1 MKTIFLFPKYP
12 DDPTALVQ
20 KADTS
25 DKEIDT
31 ATKASPGSTTAT
43 EKDESETVMKVHSAA
58 TTVRKARKPKG
69 KRQDEGTGGELRKQK
84 HNVRNV

>member
-12 DDPTALVQ
+12 DDPTTVVQ

-31 ATKASPGSTTAT
+31 ERKASPGSTTAM
-43 EKDESETVMKVHSAA
+43 EKDDLMEG
-58 TTVRKARKPKG
+58 KG
-69 KRQDEGTGGELRKQK
+69 IVFFLFSCDL
-84 HNVRNV
+84 

>member
-12 DDPTALVQ
+12 DDPTTVVQ

-31 ATKASPGSTTAT
+31 ARKASPGSTTAT
-43 EKDESETVMKVHSAA
+43 EKEDEEYE
-58 TTVRKARKPKG
+58 
-69 KRQDEGTGGELRKQK
+69 EGIGICIVLM
-84 HNVRNV
+84 